1 MIERYLLRYFLAVI
15 DHGNFT
21 RAAEHCN
28 VTQPTLSLGIARLEA
43 MVGDALFHRTNRR
56 VDLTPAGARL
66 AVHARGI
73 EAQFNLAERSIGAE
87 KSRPVFRL
95 GIVNTLPISL
105 TSAIAYAAAR
115 LDVAKVELVEG
126 RARDLSERLNMTRI
140 DAALTLLQPGSGRF
154 VADPIH
160 SEGYSLALPE
170 GHMLASRTEIA
181 AEELSDNIM
190 IVRRQC
196 EVLAETSRH
205 FTARGVRPFFAA
217 RTMNDDRA
225 LGYVAAGL
233 GITVM
238 PDCFTAPGVRRV
250 PLADFS
256 ASRTLAFV
264 RRDDAEAGQAL
275 RDVMGRVFAA
285 AGLPRPDV
293 LADQP

>member
-1 MIERYLLRYFLAVI
+1 
-15 DHGNFT
+15 
-21 RAAEHCN
+21 
-28 VTQPTLSLGIARLEA
+28 
-43 MVGDALFHRTNRR
+43 
-56 VDLTPAGARL
+56 
-66 AVHARGI
+66 VHARGI

-95 GIVNTLPISL
+95 GIVNTLPLSL
-105 TSAIAYAAAR
+105 TSAIAHATAR
-115 LDVAKVELVEG
+115 LDAAKVELVEG
-126 RARDLSERLNMTRI
+126 RARDLTERLNMTRI

-154 VADPIH
+154 AADALH
-160 SEGYSLALPE
+160 TEGYSLALPE
-170 GHMLASRTEIA
+170 SHMLASRSEIE

-205 FTARGVRPFFAA
+205 FTTRGVRPFFAA

-238 PDCFTAPGVRRV
+238 PDCFAAPGVRRV

-256 ASRTLAFV
+256 PSRTLAFV
-264 RRDDAEAGQAL
+264 QRDDSEAGQAL
-275 RDVMGRVFAA
+275 RDVMRTVFSA
-285 AGLPRPDV
+285 AGLLHPDG
-293 LADQP
+293 LGQSAF